1 MRATNYL
8 ALAAF
13 LMLAFLCLT
22 VQGQG
27 GGMEDTGGSE
37 DTGQD
42 DMASQDPSILGPTN
56 RHGYGRDV
64 PTQLV
69 DIKKDGSRKDGGGG
83 KTKKGDKIDHGTMAE
98 QTIQAAL
105 QFGVL
110 VAVALMVGIL
120 FMLNVGVELFVDAV
134 KEKLSDIFGAKKTL
148 DIEDQDPA
156 ALVGTFKRYK

>member
-1 MRATNYL
+1 
-8 ALAAF
+8 
-13 LMLAFLCLT
+13 MLAFFCLT
-22 VQGQG
+22 VRGQG
-27 GGMEDTGGSE
+27 GGMEDTGGTE

-56 RHGYGRDV
+56 KHGYGRDV
-64 PTQLV
+64 PTQLE
-69 DIKKDGSRKDGGGG
+69 DIKKDGNRKDGGSG
-83 KTKKGDKIDHGTMAE
+83 KGKKGDINQPPSTMGE

-120 FMLNVGVELFVDAV
+120 FMLNVGVELFFDAL